1 MKWLRKSRGPRSS
14 DPVLELME
22 ACLGGSDKDVPVPRD
37 VQYRNVLKKRGTLA
51 RWKEGTIKS
60 FFFANGLLA
69 VIVLIGIFGLL
80 LSTAIPAFKEIPV
93 REFLTGKTW
102 DPTSPEKAQYG
113 ILSMIVS
120 TLMVT
125 VGALMI
131 AIPLGLGVAAYLSD
145 VAHWK
150 VREVVKPVVEILA
163 GIPSVVV
170 GFLGIVLFGPIIARI
185 FHTGHGLNAA
195 NGSFLLAIMALPTII
210 SISEDSLNAVP
221 LAYTEASLALGA
233 SRWQTLIRVK
243 IPAALS
249 GIIASF
255 MLGMGRA
262 IGETMTVLMATGN
275 ARSFPHGFLDS
286 IRTMTANIAIELGEV
301 PYFTTHYYGLFA
313 IGLVLFLITFLVNL
327 VADFFLHR
335 YQEREQ

>member
-1 MKWLRKSRGPRSS
+1 MN
-14 DPVLELME
+14 V
-22 ACLGGSDKDVPVPRD
+22 RD
-37 VQYRNVLKKRGTLA
+37 AIKKRRFSRL
-51 RWKEGTIKS
+51 KESAIKA
-60 FFFANGLLA
+60 FFFANGIMAILA
-69 VIVLIGIFGLL
+69 LIGIFGILL
-80 LSTAIPAFKEIPV
+80 YTAVPAFREINILDFIASK
-93 REFLTGKTW
+93 RW
-102 DPTSPEKAQYG
+102 DPTSPEKAEHG
-113 ILSMIVS
+113 ILSMIIS

-125 VGALMI
+125 VGALVI
-131 AIPLGLGVAAYLSD
+131 AIPVGIGVAAYLSD
-145 VAHWK
+145 VTHWRA
-150 VREVVKPVVEILA
+150 REILKPIIEILA

-170 GFLGIVLFGPIIARI
+170 GFLGIVIFGPFIARL
-185 FHTGHGLNAA
+185 FHTTHGLNAV

-233 SRWQTLIRVK
+233 SRWQTLLRVK

-249 GIIASF
+249 GIIASC

-301 PYFTTHYYGLFA
+301 PYYTTHYYALFA
-313 IGLVLFLITFLVNL
+313 IGLVLFILTFVVNL
-327 VADFFLHR
+327 VADVILHR
-335 YQEREQ
+335 FQEREL

>member
-1 MKWLRKSRGPRSS
+1 MTK
-14 DPVLELME
+14 
-22 ACLGGSDKDVPVPRD
+22 
-37 VQYRNVLKKRGTLA
+37 LA
-51 RWKEGTIKS
+51 QRRFKESAIRA
-60 FFFANGLLA
+60 FFFINGVLA
-69 VIVLIGIFGLL
+69 ILVLVGIFALL
-80 LSTAIPAFKEIPV
+80 LYSSVPAFREIHIKE
-93 REFLTGKTW
+93 FFMSASW
-102 DPTSPEKAQYG
+102 DPTSPVKAEYG

-120 TLMVT
+120 TLMAT
-125 VGALMI
+125 AGALAI
-131 AIPLGLGVAAYLSD
+131 AIPVGLGVAAYLSD

-150 VREVVKPVVEILA
+150 IREIVKPIIEILA

-170 GFLGIVLFGPIIARI
+170 GFLGITLFGPIIAKI
-185 FHTGHGLNAA
+185 FGVTNGLNAI

-221 LAYTEASLALGA
+221 YSYYEGSLALGA
-233 SRWQTLIRVK
+233 SRWQTLVRVK

-275 ARSFPHGFLDS
+275 ARAFPHGFLSS

-301 PYFTTHYYGLFA
+301 PYFTTHYYALFA
-313 IGLVLFLITFLVNL
+313 IGLVLFLMTFLVNL
-327 VADFFLHR
+327 VADIILHK